1 MSCDH
6 VSKVLEWGLSDTGDW
21 TASLYGCTNCEVT
34 SMEKLSTGIAAREHE
49 HTEYVHGCFACKIPT
64 LQLSPGDA
72 SSNKEVSKK
81 KWNAELDAYANARSQ
96 GIQPAGTRMGQIE
109 RAVEASDTLG
119 KAYDAGTMPKAESI
133 TKAHASVMK
142 EVGL

>member
-1 MSCDH
+1 VTCDH
-6 VSKVLEWGLSDTGDW
+6 VSKVKKWGLDS
-21 TASLYGCTNCEVT
+21 ASNWKPALYGCTKCDIT
-34 SMEKLSTGIAAREHE
+34 SPEPLSSGSVVEEHS
-49 HTEYVHGCFACKIPT
+49 HTSYVEGCFACKIPT

-81 KWNAELDAYANARSQ
+81 KWNAELDAYADARSQ

-109 RAVEASDTLG
+109 RAIEASDTLG

-133 TKAHASVMK
+133 TKAHATVMK